1 MKRGLL
7 LMIAVASLGACTTG
21 GLLIDS
27 RHYEVALDEAHDDAS
42 IRCVGRVACDVMW
55 QRTRDFVKQRSAT
68 SIIRANQTTIETAE
82 PHESGVLYLW
92 ASRIAAGDG
101 TDSSIVRVK
110 GLCHGMYTSDG
121 NPAWMYVTCTELIT
135 QAEKAFRQFVN
146 STDQVESAGAK
157 YESEGRPTISRP

>member
-1 MKRGLL
+1 MKQGLL

-55 QRTRDFVKQRSAT
+55 QRTREFVMQRSAT
-68 SIIRANQTTIETAE
+68 NIIRANRTTIETAE

-121 NPAWMYVTCTELIT
+121 NPAWMYVTCAELIT
-135 QAEKAFRQFVN
+135 QAERAFRQFVN
-146 STDQVESAGAK
+146 GTDQAEGA
-157 YESEGRPTISRP
+157 EARQDSEGRPTIGRP